1 MFTNFDKVYVAIIS
15 IYLYRGSE
23 KSAALVGRCIYEV
36 WKSILWGSHRSSCID
51 LYYRCGQRSS
61 DDLCRDLQDRG

>member
-23 KSAALVGRCIYEV
+23 KSAALFG
-36 WKSILWGSHRSSCID
+36 
-51 LYYRCGQRSS
+51 
-61 DDLCRDLQDRG
+61 